1 MSEPHISKPARSRVL
16 VAATEGGSLPT
27 CVLVASV
34 SFKLGHLVDLSDITD
49 QRCLSLV
56 VGKANTILLLLL
68 TLLCVLLPPPAF
80 AQQQLGAIGI
90 GGSGAK
96 NIRLPLGD
104 PSKPSAFMTI
114 AEIGLERRQLG
125 PLRLGVLQKPI
136 FRNVAVEIAGDP
148 QNSEWQRDLSKF
160 LADESIVA
168 SAIFVGFCIQTA
180 DQHRIVNA
188 GQAWYSK
195 ENKSLVFRDLT
206 LILPEQRPRSFARAE
221 LQLIT
226 KSPESSI
233 LRHGNQEE
241 KMSLI
246 SPSNE

>member
-1 MSEPHISKPARSRVL
+1 M
-16 VAATEGGSLPT
+16 
-27 CVLVASV
+27 
-34 SFKLGHLVDLSDITD
+34 
-49 QRCLSLV
+49 
-56 VGKANTILLLLL
+56 GKANVVLLLLL
-68 TLLCVLLPPPAF
+68 TLVCALLPSPAF

-104 PSKPSAFMTI
+104 PSKPSAFLTI

-125 PLRLGVLQKPI
+125 PLRLGVLQRPVFK
-136 FRNVAVEIAGDP
+136 NVTVEIAGDP

-160 LADESIVA
+160 LAEEPIIA
-168 SAIFVGFCIQTA
+168 SATFAGFCIQTA

-195 ENKSLVFRDLT
+195 DNKSLIFRDLT
-206 LILPEQRPRSFARAE
+206 LIMPEQRGRLFARAE
-221 LQLIT
+221 LQLAT
-226 KSPESSI
+226 TEREHSL

-241 KMSLI
+241 KIHLI
-246 SPSNE
+246 PPNNE